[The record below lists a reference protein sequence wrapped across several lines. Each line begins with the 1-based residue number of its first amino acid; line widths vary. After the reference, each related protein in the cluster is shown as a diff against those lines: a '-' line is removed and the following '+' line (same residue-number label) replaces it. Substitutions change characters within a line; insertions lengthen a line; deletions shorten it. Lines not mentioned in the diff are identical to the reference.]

1 MKKSES
7 FIENRIKWKASQ
19 YNLPNERVFL
29 FEGLDKQKRAQYMR
43 QISREKTGKIVL
55 LFTDSEDNWTA
66 VGTKM
71 IIGYYGERMNSISLD
86 EIQRSTSKSF
96 YELQF
101 MVPKS
106 QKRIQKELE
115 CELLIIDKRGNKKVF
130 ITDKGSDFF
139 ALFNIVLMLSR
150 LCNND

>member
-71 IIGYYGERMNSISLD
+71 IIGYDGERMNSISLD

-96 YELQF
+96 YELKF

>member
-1 MKKSES
+1 LKKSES

-71 IIGYYGERMNSISLD
+71 IIGYDGERMNSISLD

-96 YELQF
+96 YELKF

>member
-71 IIGYYGERMNSISLD
+71 IIGYDGERMNSISLD